1 MLYNSPADVFQPL
14 SLHLRTSRSSTATTL
29 HRFRNIRRSLTYADG
44 NVLSLSQCYEGQQTL
59 ACARHTTYGS
69 VFSEVYNHI
78 CLVTTVFEL
87 IPRRT
92 RSSHLVL
99 ANGHREGNEELTPT
113 KP

>member
-1 MLYNSPADVFQPL
+1 MLHNSPADVFQPL

-29 HRFRNIRRSLTYADG
+29 HRFRNVRRSLTYSDG
-44 NVLSLSQCYEGQQTL
+44 NALSLSQCYEGQQTL

-78 CLVTTVFEL
+78 CLVTTSFKL
-87 IPRRT
+87 IRRKRT
-92 RSSHLVL
+92 SHLAL
-99 ANGHREGNEELTPT
+99 ASGHREGNEELTPT